1 MFTQFSSFFSDALNS
16 SSGHLKL
23 CNSCHTDIHKYEG
36 IRQGDTW
43 TFEERGVPSLFSCDG
58 MCSSYPNTIVLNQVL
73 DVDTSLCPCLSIRD
87 WMVPSDL
94 KDMYL
99 QVPIFSNN
107 SEFLQFCIK
116 DQVVQFKVFPLNC
129 WRLHRCSLRLWLLWL
144 HLYTRKES
152 ASSDFWTIDLF
163 SRRPRKNSLV
173 KGSSASV
180 MCETEYT
187 SEL

>member
-99 QVPIFSNN
+99 QVPIHPI
-107 SEFLQFCIK
+107 C
-116 DQVVQFKVFPLNC
+116 
-129 WRLHRCSLRLWLLWL
+129 
-144 HLYTRKES
+144 
-152 ASSDFWTIDLF
+152 SDFFSSVSGPNLF
-163 SRRPRKNSLV
+163 QQQWISSVLYQGPGCPVQSLPF
-173 KGSSASV
+173 
-180 MCETEYT
+180 
-187 SEL
+187 ELLTAPQVFT